1 MAPRGGAPAPAA
13 VDSISPSVAPLAP
26 RNGARG
32 AAARRR
38 SEVPATRRR
47 ASWPLLRA
55 RFDDLVATF
64 GPEHLSPDPLEVVR
78 RYASRDDVEVVGF
91 LGASLAF
98 GSARGAVRSLE
109 GLLARL
115 GGPPAAAVR
124 AWDFE
129 DGVRRLHGWRHRW
142 LGPRDASA
150 ALTVLARV
158 LREHGSVEAFFA
170 AGDARG
176 GDGRGAGVRDALA
189 SFVERA
195 LALAPHGAPP
205 RTSYWFSGPGRGPG
219 TGGSSKRLCLFLRW
233 MCRRDRMDPGPWTS
247 VDPSRLVVPLD
258 THVARIARYTGLLR
272 RATSDWKAAEEVT
285 AALRRFDPAD
295 PVRYD
300 YALCRLGILGT
311 CPRRRERRQCAAC
324 PLFDVCLL

>member
-1 MAPRGGAPAPAA
+1 MVRAAPRTT
-13 VDSISPSVAPLAP
+13 AP
-26 RNGARG
+26 RDRRVSAAASGTAGDEIGARL
-32 AAARRR
+32 
-38 SEVPATRRR
+38 RRR
-47 ASWPLLRA
+47 ASWPRLRA

-64 GPEHLSPDPLEVVR
+64 GPEDLSPDPLEVVR
-78 RYASRDDVEVVGF
+78 RYAARDDVEVVGF
-91 LGASLAF
+91 LGAALAF
-98 GSARGAVRSLE
+98 GSARGAVRSL
-109 GLLARL
+109 GDLLARL

-129 DGVRRLHGWRHRW
+129 DGARRLAGWRHRW

-150 ALTVLARV
+150 ALTVLSRV
-158 LREHGSVEAFFA
+158 LRSHGSVEAFFA
-170 AGDARG
+170 AGDASAGADARRADVRG
-176 GDGRGAGVRDALA
+176 ALA

-195 LALAPHGAPP
+195 LALAPPGAPP
-205 RTSYWFSGPGRGPG
+205 RLAYWFSGPGRAPG
-219 TGGSSKRLCLFLRW
+219 AGGSSKRLCLFLRW
-233 MCRRDRMDPGPWTS
+233 MCRKDQLDPGPWTS

-285 AALRRFDPAD
+285 AALRRFDAAD

-311 CPRRRERRQCAAC
+311 CPRRRQARRCGEC
-324 PLFDVCLL
+324 PLFEVCLL